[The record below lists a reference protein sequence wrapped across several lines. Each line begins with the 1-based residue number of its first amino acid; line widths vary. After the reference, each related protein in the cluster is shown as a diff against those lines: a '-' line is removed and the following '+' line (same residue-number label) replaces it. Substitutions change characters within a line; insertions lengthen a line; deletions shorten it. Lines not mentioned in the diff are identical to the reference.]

1 MRNYPKK
8 PIIGLSPQVDYE
20 TGEYKIA
27 FPYTDCLLKAGAIPM
42 LLPFTENEEEI
53 ADLIGMCDGIVL
65 TGGGVLSG
73 MDQLLADVMGLRA
86 RVAANADTAAA
97 EGAALAL
104 ERLGK

>member
-1 MRNYPKK
+1 M
-8 PIIGLSPQVDYE
+8 
-20 TGEYKIA
+20 
-27 FPYTDCLLKAGAIPM
+27 
-42 LLPFTENEEEI
+42 
-53 ADLIGMCDGIVL
+53 L

>member
-1 MRNYPKK
+1 MLGALRDPLSAVLDAIVSVVEQTGDDMRA
-8 PIIGLSPQVDYE
+8 D
-20 TGEYKIA
+20 IA
-27 FPYTDCLLKAGAIPM
+27 KG
-42 LLPFTENEEEI
+42 
-53 ADLIGMCDGIVL
+53 GIVL
-65 TGGGVLSG
+65 TGGAVLTG